1 MDLSSKIECLTH
13 SKILCML
20 LIMIWG
26 RMSLIHPLVRLQ
38 SPKIYCWKET
48 LFVFGVI
55 LSMLPPKGPNKN
67 LVPLYHETHAVPRLV
82 VHCCLN
88 DAQMPM
94 MHSCQCQWCSNPPTL
109 LPTLLTSPMV
119 TLFFQISQNGD
130 KTNPGKKVTKN
141 SWMDTQYLIHK
152 ILSHAL

>member
-94 MHSCQCQWCSNPPTL
+94 PMMQQPTNTSTNFANFNHGNLVLSN
-109 LPTLLTSPMV
+109 
-119 TLFFQISQNGD
+119 F
-130 KTNPGKKVTKN
+130 TK
-141 SWMDTQYLIHK
+141 W
-152 ILSHAL
+152 